1 MTYAESGNI
10 ILAYIVRHRGNTILG
25 RILTYLAVFIF
36 AVSEFAFAAPI
47 RTTGLT
53 KAETEEI
60 KNRGDEILQPERNE
74 FQVYESADKLV
85 AMNHVKAA
93 ERLVEVT
100 KAASL
105 AAKKAIITLLGN
117 KRDLGVL
124 ENISSY
130 WAILDQGIGSNDP
143 ELVGETVR
151 VLTKLECSEVSQQ
164 LLAILKNNQ
173 SPKERHEAAIAAFT
187 SFRILSI
194 QTLNALIEA
203 LDYVNDE
210 KAREIMEALK
220 RRTFEKLST
229 KDDWRNWREANKQK
243 SWDEIQQ
250 EILVKREEAR
260 RETEEKLKAT
270 TATLVQRT
278 IEYLKML
285 SSFDQKQQIAKCLE
299 FLQKEDEEAE
309 IRTWCAVR
317 LSELKVKEA
326 VGPLSAALSARSPTI
341 RLAAIKALGEI
352 GDVSAL
358 EPLMQK
364 FGSELAT
371 ERAAVASALAKLQ
384 MAAASSF
391 LAGKLDEEKDT
402 GALLSMVTALGDLGC
417 EDAAGH
423 LSALVVT
430 SQEGSLSV
438 IETQV
443 VEIKRGV
450 ISALRKLFSPQRE
463 SAATPELKENAVK
476 TLCALLGDKD
486 DSVRYQAA
494 DSLGELKA
502 TSAVDKLCSVLES
515 DANPGVAAA
524 AAKALGE
531 ISEPQ
536 QKILDSL
543 YSRVKDASVE
553 IRKAVIFSFR
563 QILGLTSAAP
573 LRPSLLCNITA
584 KLFSEKEF
592 AIIKDLHMGSPD
604 AKKVEALAQEE
615 KDKFYESRA
624 DLARSYFELKE
635 PKPAIAELES
645 VVANFSPRPASVT
658 YRKELIIIYESD
670 SQFSKAVEHCDALL
684 KSDIVPE
691 QADELW
697 QKKRDLIEKISSK
710 DPREALRQ
718 IESSLSPDFLP
729 KPPGAVKKR
738 LEELKK
744 EIEEKLSKEKA
755 P

>member
-1 MTYAESGNI
+1 
-10 ILAYIVRHRGNTILG
+10 LG
-25 RILTYLAVFIF
+25 RILTYLVAFMF
-36 AVSEFAFAAPI
+36 AASQFAFAAPI
-47 RTTGLT
+47 KTTELT

-60 KNRGDEILQPERNE
+60 KNRGDEILQPERNP

-151 VLTKLECSEVSQQ
+151 VLTKLESPEVSQQ
-164 LLAILKNNQ
+164 LLAILKNDQ
-173 SPKERHEAAIAAFT
+173 SPKERREAAIATFT

-210 KAREIMEALK
+210 KARDIMDALN

-229 KDDWRNWREANKQK
+229 KEDWRNWREANKLK

-270 TATLVQRT
+270 RATLVQRT
-278 IEYLKML
+278 IEYLKAL

-326 VGPLSAALSARSPTI
+326 VGPLTAALSARSPAI
-341 RLAAIKALGEI
+341 RLTAIKALGEI

-358 EPLMQK
+358 EPLMQE

-402 GALLSMVTALGDLGC
+402 GALLSMVTALGDLGR
-417 EDAAGH
+417 EEAASS

-430 SQEGSLSV
+430 SQDGSLSV
-438 IETQV
+438 KETQV
-443 VEIKRGV
+443 VEIRRGV
-450 ISALRKLFSPQRE
+450 ISALRKLFSLQRE

-502 TSAVDKLCSVLES
+502 TSAVDNLCSVLES

-531 ISEPQ
+531 IGEPQ

-543 YSRVKDASVE
+543 SSRVKDASAE
-553 IRKAVIFSFR
+553 IRKAVIFSLR
-563 QILGLTSAAP
+563 QILGLTGAAP
-573 LRPSLLCNITA
+573 LKPAPLLALTT
-584 KLFSEKEF
+584 KLFSENEF
-592 AIIKDLHMGSPD
+592 AIVKELHTPGPD
-604 AKKVEALAQEE
+604 PKKLESLQQDE
-615 KDKFYESRA
+615 KERFYESRA
-624 DLARSYFELKE
+624 ILGRCYLELKE
-635 PKPAIAELES
+635 FKAAIVELES
-645 VVANFSPRPASVT
+645 VLTNLPVRPASVE
-658 YRKELIIIYESD
+658 YREKLIAAYEQD
-670 SQFSKAVEHCDALL
+670 SQFSKAIEHWDALL
-684 KSDIVPE
+684 KSGIAAK
-691 QADELW
+691 QSDEIW
-697 QKKRDLIEKISSK
+697 QKKKDLIEKIYSR
-710 DPREALRQ
+710 DLHEAQRQ
-718 IESSLSPDFLP
+718 IELSLSPDFLP
-729 KPPGAVKKR
+729 RPPEDVRKR
-738 LEELKK
+738 LEEMKK